1 MDPDVA
7 ALFHLLADRS
17 PSERD
22 DYYTERSTPA
32 ALRAEVE
39 SLLRADAASGPSL
52 GGFVAAAADAVAD
65 GDGVPAGSRCGP
77 YRLIRLLGRGG
88 MGAVY
93 EAEQDSP
100 RRIVALKMITPGLAG
115 PELVR
120 RFAQESQV
128 LGRLQHAGIAHIY
141 EAGTATTIGG
151 TQPYFAMELVRGE
164 PLLAYADAHRLS
176 VGQRLDLMAQ
186 ICDAVDHAH
195 QRGIIHR
202 DLKPGNILVDV
213 AGQPKVL
220 DFGVARVTDSEVQS
234 TRHTDVGQLV
244 GTLAYMSPEQVL
256 ADPLE
261 VDTRSDVYALGVVLY
276 ELLTRRLP
284 YTTTGKLHDV
294 ARTIQEEP
302 PAPLG
307 SIDHRYRGDIETIVA
322 KALEKDRARRYG
334 SVAALAAD
342 IRRYLRDEPIVARP
356 PTVLYQVQKFA
367 KRHKPLVAGVAAVFL
382 ALVAGVI
389 VSTWQAARA
398 LRAERTAEQEAA
410 KATAISD
417 FLQRDLLAQASAWGQ
432 ATPETKPNPDL
443 TVRAALD
450 RAAANIASKFAQQPL
465 VEASIRHTIGKTYKD
480 LGLYKEARIQLELA
494 MEPMRRVDEDGPEA
508 LEIMSR
514 LAELDLSQGRYAQA
528 EAGAAK
534 VLEVRRRELGPEHPD
549 TLTSM
554 TLVAYAFDAQRKSA
568 EAEPILTELLNVQ
581 RRVNGEESVHTL
593 GTMRLLANVYQRQGK
608 LALAERLMVRALE
621 VRRRLH
627 GEEHP
632 ATLGLVNDLGSIYV
646 VAGKVAEA
654 MALYSRLLEIQRRV
668 FGEEHQ
674 STLVNMYQVALLHV
688 GDGRYAE
695 AESLLV
701 KAVAVQRRVLGDE
714 GPMTLATLNLLGRLY
729 VEQGRYAEAEPMLN
743 EVLAAR
749 TRISGPENTATFAT
763 MKILAQLYRDKGD
776 YASAEE
782 LFGKLYRGEAPHPG
796 ATTSRHVVH
805 DERSWFSV
813 PVTDQVRAR
822 RGDISAGAGRQSEG
836 ARQRTSRYVG
846 QPERIGGV
854 PPPAGRVCEIG
865 GPVPRGLEGLRE
877 GASRQLAPL
886 LPRDPARR
894 QPGGTAEVRG
904 GRAVALVR
912 ARRDASA
919 PGDDPSRQP
928 FEGRADP
935 ERHRSTLRGLG
946 KARSRDRLAR
956 HSRPIARS
964 LPHPFAN
971 ILAGFRSSH

>member
-1 MDPDVA
+1 
-7 ALFHLLADRS
+7 
-17 PSERD
+17 
-22 DYYTERSTPA
+22 
-32 ALRAEVE
+32 
-39 SLLRADAASGPSL
+39 
-52 GGFVAAAADAVAD
+52 
-65 GDGVPAGSRCGP
+65 
-77 YRLIRLLGRGG
+77 
-88 MGAVY
+88 
-93 EAEQDSP
+93 
-100 RRIVALKMITPGLAG
+100 MITPGLAS

-128 LGRLQHAGIAHIY
+128 LGRLQHPGIAHIY

-176 VGQRLDLMAQ
+176 VRQRLDLTAQ

-202 DLKPGNILVDV
+202 DLKPGNILVDES
-213 AGQPKVL
+213 GQPKVL
-220 DFGVARVTDSEVQS
+220 DFGVARVTDSDVQS

-302 PAPLG
+302 PTPLG
-307 SIDHRYRGDIETIVA
+307 TIDHQYRGDIETIVA
-322 KALEKDRARRYG
+322 TALEKDRTRRYG

-356 PTVLYQVQKFA
+356 PTALYQVRKFA

-398 LRAERTAEQEAA
+398 LRAERVAEQEAA

-432 ATPETKPNPDL
+432 ATPERKPNPDL

-450 RAAANIASKFAQQPL
+450 RAAANIASKFARQPL

-494 MEPMRRVDEDGPEA
+494 SELMRRVDQEGPEA
-508 LEIMSR
+508 LEILSR
-514 LAELDLSQGRYAQA
+514 LAELDVSQGRFAQA

-534 VLEVRRRELGPEHPD
+534 VLDVRRRQLGHEHPD

-554 TLVAYAFDAQRKSA
+554 TLVAYAFYAQRKSA
-568 EAEPILTELLNVQ
+568 DAEPILSELLNAQ
-581 RRVNGEESVHTL
+581 RRVNGEENVHTL
-593 GTMRLLANVYQRQGK
+593 DTMHLLANVYVRQGK
-608 LALAERLMVRALE
+608 LALAEPLMVRALE
-621 VRRRLH
+621 VRRRVQ

-632 ATLGLVNDLGSIYV
+632 KTLVHVNDLGNIYV
-646 VAGKVAEA
+646 LAGKAAEA

-674 STLVNMYQVALLHV
+674 NTLGNMYQLAVLHL

-695 AESLLV
+695 AEALLV
-701 KAVAVQRRVLGDE
+701 VAVEVQRRVLGDE
-714 GPMTLATLNLLGRLY
+714 GPMTLATMNLLGRVH
-729 VEQGRYAEAEPMLN
+729 VEQGRYSEAEPVLKQ
-743 EVLAAR
+743 VLAAR
-749 TRISGPENTATFAT
+749 SRIYGPENTATFAT
-763 MKILAQLYRDKGD
+763 MKFLATLYRDKGD
-776 YASAEE
+776 YAAAETLFLE
-782 LFGKLYRGEAPHPG
+782 LYEGRRRIQGPQHPDTLFTMNDLGSLYLSQTRYEQGEVMFQQALDGNRKALGNEHPDTLVSLSG
-796 ATTSRHVVH
+796 LAESHHVQGEYAESEALCREALKVY
-805 DERSWFSV
+805 EK
-813 PVTDQVRAR
+813 VRPDNWR
-822 RGDISAGAGRQSEG
+822 R
-836 ARQRTSRYVG
+836 V
-846 QPERIGGV
+846 
-854 PPPAGRVCEIG
+854 
-865 GPVPRGLEGLRE
+865 
-877 GASRQLAPL
+877 
-886 LPRDPARR
+886 LPRESARR
-894 QPGGTAEVRG
+894 QPGRTAEVRG

-935 ERHRSTLRGLG
+935 ERNRSALRGLG
-946 KARSRDRLAR
+946 KVRIE
-956 HSRPIARS
+956 RPIGAPLETDSTLSASSVRQRLRRIPFSKVNRPTGSAGRS
-964 LPHPFAN
+964 CSLRLFGVTPGRTAHK
-971 ILAGFRSSH
+971 GER